1 MVYRTLK
8 AAIFIGLLTLAAG
21 QYAYNAAD
29 RAALERLAQASA
41 QDGDPLTTGSVG
53 GTAASRSQS
62 WSIPGLP
69 SAANA
74 VRLDPCEDIAR

>member
-29 RAALERLAQASA
+29 RAALERLTRASV
-41 QDGDPLTTGSVG
+41 QNGDPLTTGSIDDG
-53 GTAASRSQS
+53 DRSRAS

-74 VRLDPCEDIAR
+74 VRLDPCEDRPG

>member
-1 MVYRTLK
+1 MIYRTLK

-29 RAALERLAQASA
+29 RATLERIARGENPQV
-41 QDGDPLTTGSVG
+41 TGSIN
-53 GTAASRSQS
+53 GTARSQAGS
-62 WSIPGLP
+62 RPIPDLP

-74 VRLDPCEDIAR
+74 IRLDPCVDTPR